1 MVESIRNHIWRHGRF
16 YSSLLIGIA
25 AWFAASAL
33 PWSARF
39 LAAGDAF
46 CAIFLVTI
54 LIMALRITP
63 DKLRERAASED
74 EGIFLIFLITLALIA
89 VSVVAIV
96 LVLKQKNAMSPLQM
110 ALAVGSIPL
119 GWFTLHSIAA
129 FHYAD
134 LYYARKENGP
144 QSVRG
149 LEFPDTKEPGAWDFL
164 YYAFTIGTTAQT
176 SDTNLRDTKIRVA
189 TLGHSVVSFFYNT
202 AIIAMSVNAVIAIA
216 S

>member
-1 MVESIRNHIWRHGRF
+1 VESIRNHIWRHGRF
-16 YSSLLIGIA
+16 YASVAVGLA
-25 AWFAASAL
+25 VWFAAAML
-33 PWSARF
+33 PLAARF

-46 CAIFLVTI
+46 CLAFLLMIAVMVARLT
-54 LIMALRITP
+54 AEGLR
-63 DKLRERAASED
+63 KRAAMED
-74 EGIFLIFLITLALIA
+74 EGILIIILITLAVIA
-89 VSVVAIV
+89 VSGVAIV
-96 LVLKQKNAMSPLQM
+96 LVLKQKTAMSPLQL
-110 ALAVGSIPL
+110 ALAVSGIPL
-119 GWFTLHSIAA
+119 GWFTLHTIAA

-134 LYYARKENGP
+134 LYYARKEHGP

-176 SDTNLRDTKIRVA
+176 SDTNLRDTRMRIA

>member
-1 MVESIRNHIWRHGRF
+1 VVNTIRNHFWRHGRF

-46 CAIFLVTI
+46 CVILLSTI
-54 LIMALRITP
+54 LVMALRITP
-63 DKLRERAASED
+63 DKLRARAASED
-74 EGIFLIFLITLALIA
+74 VGIVLIFLITFAIIA

-96 LVLKQKNAMSPLQM
+96 LVLKQKHGISPLQLV
-110 ALAVGSIPL
+110 LAVSGIPL

-134 LYYARKENGP
+134 LYYARKESGP

-176 SDTNLRDTKIRVA
+176 SDTNLRDTKMRVA